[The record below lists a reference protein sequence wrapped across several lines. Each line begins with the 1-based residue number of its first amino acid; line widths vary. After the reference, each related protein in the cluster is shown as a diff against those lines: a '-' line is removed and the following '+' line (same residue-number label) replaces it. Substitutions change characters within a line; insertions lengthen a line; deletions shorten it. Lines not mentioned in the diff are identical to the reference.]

1 MVSNEYSFS
10 RASWVC
16 SLMPALGTSQLLV
29 SSALGHWIPSSGT
42 PMKTQRGGEGKR
54 RGRGT
59 GERKR
64 EVGRDTERG
73 ELKNKKINL
82 NNKLK

>member
-1 MVSNEYSFS
+1 MLPNACAGHLTLLVS
-10 RASWVC
+10 
-16 SLMPALGTSQLLV
+16 PALGHQ
-29 SSALGHWIPSSGT
+29 IPSSGT
-42 PMKTQRGGEGKR
+42 PMKTQRGGEEKR

-64 EVGRDTERG
+64 EGGRDTERG